1 MTAQEQERAA
11 TTVPP
16 PGASDRTSLVARV
29 WNGSMRLLRSAPT
42 TTINRDPLPAGV
54 ISRVL
59 LLWGVGRAINLLIL
73 FGWYQISKAGK
84 WGFGPEGEL
93 VTTFLNFLS
102 DWDGARYGRIS
113 QVGYPT
119 WLPLAPSGVVQ
130 PNDWAFLPVFP
141 WLERVISDALGVP
154 WQAAGVGISIIA
166 SAGATVMLYLLLH
179 RVTTPKSAWWGVVLF
194 TLSPLS
200 FVFVLAYAESL
211 ILMLLFACLLLAVN
225 RRYAWIAPVGVL
237 AAYVRPGGLAIALTL
252 GVVFLVRWARRAED
266 PFPAAQ
272 RWGMI
277 VSAGLI
283 SVAGLSW
290 SYIAQAVT
298 GTRDAYVRTEIAWWI
313 PFVGDGH
320 FVPLTPWFRFWGS
333 YLGIL
338 GVLMVLTIAGGFIV
352 WMRSKPIR
360 ALGVEVWSFVA
371 GYGLYLFAVF
381 LPQQSLF
388 RLLMP
393 MAPLLADSR
402 LSSTATRRRLGVV
415 VCIVLQ
421 VVAVLLLWTIGWP

>member
-1 MTAQEQERAA
+1 VTAQEQERPAKAA
-11 TTVPP
+11 QP
-16 PGASDRTSLVARV
+16 PGASGRVSPVTRV
-29 WNGSMRLLRSAPT
+29 WDGTMRLLRSGGTTRVSTAP
-42 TTINRDPLPAGV
+42 IPAGA

-59 LLWGVGRAINLLIL
+59 LLWGVGRAVNLLIL
-73 FGWYQISKAGK
+73 FGWYQISRAAG
-84 WGFGPEGEL
+84 WGFGPESQP

-141 WLERVISDALGVP
+141 WLERVISDALGIP
-154 WQAAGVGISIIA
+154 WQAAGVGISILA

-179 RVTTPKSAWWGVVLF
+179 RITTPKAAWWGVVLF
-194 TLSPLS
+194 SISPLS

-237 AAYVRPGGLAIALTL
+237 AAYVRPGGLAIALAL

-272 RWGMI
+272 RWGII

-320 FVPLTPWFRFWGS
+320 FVPLTPWFRFWGT
-333 YLGIL
+333 YAGIL
-338 GVLMVLTIAGGFIV
+338 GVLMVLTIAGAFIV
-352 WMRSKPIR
+352 WMRSRPIR
-360 ALGVEVWSFVA
+360 GLGIEVWAFVA

-393 MAPLLADSR
+393 MAPLLADER
-402 LSSTATRRRLGVV
+402 LSSTVRRRRLGVV
-415 VCIVLQ
+415 VCLVLQ

>member
-1 MTAQEQERAA
+1 VTAQEQERAA

-252 GVVFLVRWARRAED
+252 GVVFLVTLPLVLRVLVLLHHAIASGLFGARPQEELRAELLAERRARGAAVSAEAGAVRRLERDIHDGPQQRLVRLQMDLAAAERRLDTDPASARSLLGEARAQAAETLDELRALSKGLMPPLLQDRGLVCHARDIWIQTFAARR
-266 PFPAAQ
+266 
-272 RWGMI
+272 
-277 VSAGLI
+277 
-283 SVAGLSW
+283 
-290 SYIAQAVT
+290 
-298 GTRDAYVRTEIAWWI
+298 
-313 PFVGDGH
+313 
-320 FVPLTPWFRFWGS
+320 PLRH
-333 YLGIL
+333 
-338 GVLMVLTIAGGFIV
+338 
-352 WMRSKPIR
+352 
-360 ALGVEVWSFVA
+360 
-371 GYGLYLFAVF
+371 
-381 LPQQSLF
+381 
-388 RLLMP
+388 
-393 MAPLLADSR
+393 PL
-402 LSSTATRRRLGVV
+402 
-415 VCIVLQ
+415 
-421 VVAVLLLWTIGWP
+421 